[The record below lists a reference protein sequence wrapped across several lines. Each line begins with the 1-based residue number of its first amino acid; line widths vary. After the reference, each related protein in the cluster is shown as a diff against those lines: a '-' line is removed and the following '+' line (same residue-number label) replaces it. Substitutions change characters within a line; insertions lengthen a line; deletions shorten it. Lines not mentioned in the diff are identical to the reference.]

1 MEAGPDELAALDRII
16 AAVDERQALMAKE
29 AREDQRRWER
39 LVKRGLRVSPDGA
52 MAREF
57 MERAA
62 GLLERQHSE
71 RAHFGL
77 FLRALRARFD
87 PDAKGGPTF
96 DDPVALE
103 SHLRSAMA

>member
-39 LVKRGLRVSPDGA
+39 LVKRGLRVSPQHGA

-62 GLLERQHSE
+62 GL
-71 RAHFGL
+71 RAPAQRTRPFRPLPAGVA
-77 FLRALRARFD
+77 RALRSGRKGR
-87 PDAKGGPTF
+87 PD
-96 DDPVALE
+96 V
-103 SHLRSAMA
+103 R